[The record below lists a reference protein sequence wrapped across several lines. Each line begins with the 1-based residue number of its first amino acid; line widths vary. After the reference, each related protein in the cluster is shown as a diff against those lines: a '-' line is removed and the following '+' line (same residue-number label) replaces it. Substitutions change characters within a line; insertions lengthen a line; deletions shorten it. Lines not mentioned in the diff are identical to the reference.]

1 VALSPLHALAQTD
14 EQRAAA
20 RDLAGDGADAYDQGK
35 YADAI
40 DKFSRAESLMH
51 AVPHLL
57 YLARSHAK
65 LKQYVKAREAYMKII
80 NEPLPANASQAVR
93 DGNKAAQSEITAVES
108 RIGKL
113 TVQVEGKE
121 NAKDLVVSVNGAPI
135 PAVLVGAPQPVDPGE
150 HRVEATAT
158 GFKAE
163 PQTVV
168 LAEAERK
175 EIVLKLV
182 PADGA
187 VAPVG
192 AAAAAT
198 TAQAQQNQPP
208 ADSGSSN
215 SGGGGS
221 NGLRIGS
228 YVALG
233 VGVVGLGVGT
243 VFMIQSSSKRGE
255 ADDLCNA
262 PGGGCPVE
270 SQDEIKKLDDDADS
284 AGAIGTTG
292 LIVGGVGV
300 AAGVVMFILS
310 SGGSD
315 KNAKAPSTQQGHVVP
330 WIGPRSVGLSGTF

>member
-20 RDLAGDGADAYDQGK
+20 RDLASDGADAFDQGK

-40 DKFSRAESLMH
+40 DKFSRAESLVH

-57 YLARSHAK
+57 FLARSHAK

-80 NEPLPANASQAVR
+80 NEALPASASQAAR
-93 DGNKAAQSEITAVES
+93 DGKMAAQNEISAVES

-121 NAKDLVVSVNGAPI
+121 NAKDLVVTVNGNPV

-187 VAPVG
+187 TPVPVG
-192 AAAAAT
+192 AAGAGAT
-198 TAQAQQNQPP
+198 PTPGDQPPGDAGP
-208 ADSGSSN
+208 ADSGK
-215 SGGGGS
+215 GS

-233 VGVVGLGVGT
+233 VGVVGLGIGT
-243 VFMIQSSSKRGE
+243 VFMIQSGSKRGD
-255 ADDLCNA
+255 ADDLCNG

-270 SQDEIKKLDDDADS
+270 NQDEIKKLDDEADQ
-284 AGAIGTTG
+284 AGMIGTTS

-310 SGGSD
+310 SGGGS
-315 KNAKAPSTQQGHVVP
+315 KNAKAGTSTEAHVVP
-330 WIGPRSVGLSGTF
+330 WIGPRSVGLTGTF